1 MKRETINI
9 SRQQLVSVYIS
20 CAESSEAMGSASKKN
35 DKDNV
40 DFHKV
45 TSIILAQ
52 LAATNVEVIKFQK
65 TMISDQHNIHLLLAN
80 RHQNADIC
88 NDIDTDIDSLKVG
101 IASSLEALNVKV
113 ECQFLS
119 SNLECVSDH
128 SSKRYVVTLM
138 AANITAKVFASVVAL
153 LIKNNVLLCSIT
165 SLSDGYA

>member
-40 DFHKV
+40 DSHKI

-52 LAATNVEVIKFQK
+52 LAATNVDLIKFQK
-65 TMISDQHNIHLLLAN
+65 TTISDQYNIHLLLAN
-80 RHQNADIC
+80 RHQNADIH
-88 NDIDTDIDSLKVG
+88 TDIDSLKVG
-101 IASSLEALNVKV
+101 IATSLEALNVKV